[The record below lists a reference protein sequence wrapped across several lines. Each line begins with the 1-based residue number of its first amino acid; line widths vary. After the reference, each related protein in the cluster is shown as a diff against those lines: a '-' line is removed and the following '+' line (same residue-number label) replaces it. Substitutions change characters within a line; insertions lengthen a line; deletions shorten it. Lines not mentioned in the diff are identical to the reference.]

1 MIQIIKEIWSFD
13 LNILTDKIIKEISTN
28 KYQRKIFCTILTEKN
43 LRLIISRVFFC
54 IHVYTIS
61 NILCIFEKKK

>member
-28 KYQRKIFCTILTEKN
+28 KNQRKIFCTILTEKN
-43 LRLIISRVFFC
+43 LRLMKFSSELYNYNQLC
-54 IHVYTIS
+54 
-61 NILCIFEKKK
+61 NIE